1 MAQVGR
7 SMSATTQ
14 TTTEGTTPVVAA
26 SPVAT
31 PAASPADIAALAADP
46 VAFEQAL
53 AASGT
58 NLAELDSVLAT
69 PSAKPANYAG
79 KVPEA
84 VTPPPAAA
92 TPAPAATPAAEAK
105 PGETPAAASP
115 AAAPEAAKPTDDDG
129 EGDPLQGIKG
139 IKIKPSSFQDME
151 VLRLMKPRNGQA
163 GLTAAEAVAKVY
175 GTPAPAAPA
184 ATTTSAAPAA
194 TPTPAEPAALTEAKA
209 SLATLEAQL
218 AKATEDA
225 DVGVVAKTMRE
236 ISKVERAI
244 ERAEQ
249 EAQAAKREAE
259 HAKADEANTTFRQ
272 HESVATKEIISAFP
286 KLGDPASPERAEF
299 QQFINLKHGDPLY
312 GAIFASPLWPKVLG
326 REFAEAK
333 GWNKAPAPAPAQGT
347 PAPTPGAAPAPRVTA
362 AEVLTPGATQGGA
375 SITAETFVQDVTK
388 MSLRDLD
395 AILAAAR

>member
-1 MAQVGR
+1 
-7 SMSATTQ
+7 MSATTQ

-31 PAASPADIAALAADP
+31 PAASPAEIAALAADP

-58 NLAELDSVLAT
+58 NIAELDSVLAAPASK
-69 PSAKPANYAG
+69 PSGYAG

-92 TPAPAATPAAEAK
+92 TPAPAAAPAVEAK
-105 PGETPAAASP
+105 PADTPAAAAP
-115 AAAPEAAKPTDDDG
+115 AATPAPEGDENPQPEKLGRFRLSARDFKEAEFMRLAKTLPVP
-129 EGDPLQGIKG
+129 EAY
-139 IKIKPSSFQDME
+139 
-151 VLRLMKPRNGQA
+151 VQA
-163 GLTAAEAVAKVY
+163 Y
-175 GTPAPAAPA
+175 GTPAPAAASSATPA
-184 ATTTSAAPAA
+184 ANPA
-194 TPTPAEPAALTEAKA
+194 PAEPAALTEAKA
-209 SLATLEAQL
+209 NLATLETQL
-218 AKATEDA
+218 AKAQEDA
-225 DVGVVAKTMRE
+225 DLGAVTKTMRE
-236 ISKVERAI
+236 ISKAERAI

-249 EAQAAKREAE
+249 EAKAAAKAVET
-259 HAKADEANTTFRQ
+259 AKADEATNTFRQ

-333 GWNKAPAPAPAQGT
+333 GWNKAVAPAPAQGT

-362 AEVLTPGATQGGA
+362 AEVLTPGASQGGA
-375 SITAETFVQDVTK
+375 NITAETFVQDMAK